1 MEWKESAKWF
11 VLMVSAGV
19 VTAVAIQFVTRYLEQ
34 RAILAAKVEVQK
46 LVMAA
51 AAQMQADAQNPAQEL
66 PSHLILDE
74 SGVGYTNVA

>member
-34 RAILAAKVEVQK
+34 RAVLAAKAEVQK

-51 AAQMQADAQNPAQEL
+51 AAQMQASAQNPVQEM

-74 SGVGYTNVA
+74 SGVGYTNIT